1 MVANYSNRA
10 QLVRES
16 VNPDFFEDEP
26 MSIQPCNEPS
36 CEDFKGAV
44 ELVIG
49 SKAKSLGD
57 FDVRR
62 VLPASKRR
70 SLGPF
75 VFFDHMGPA
84 EFSPGQGIAVRP
96 HPHIGLATVTYLFEG
111 TIQHRDSLGFN
122 QPIEPGAVN
131 WMTAG
136 RGIVHSERTPDAL
149 RASGSLLHGFQVWVA
164 LPKDSEET
172 EPSFVHHPAQVI
184 PRIDRRDARLSV
196 ICGEAYGGTSPVET
210 ASNTL
215 YVVAELDR
223 EARLEFHTIAEERAI
238 YVADGEI
245 EIGGRSIFPG
255 EMAVLCPDIDTEI
268 HATES
273 ALIALIGG
281 DAIDGPRHQWWNF
294 VSSSKERIE
303 IAKADWKEGRF
314 DDVPGESE
322 CIPLPD

>member
-1 MVANYSNRA
+1 
-10 QLVRES
+10 
-16 VNPDFFEDEP
+16 
-26 MSIQPCNEPS
+26 MSIQPCSEPS
-36 CEDFKGAV
+36 CQDSEGVV

-49 SKAKSLGD
+49 SKPKDLGD

-62 VLPASKRR
+62 VLPASRRR

-84 EFSPGQGIAVRP
+84 EFSSGQGIAVRP

-136 RGIVHSERTPDAL
+136 SGIVHSERTPDAL
-149 RASGSLLHGFQVWVA
+149 RESGSPLHGFQVWVA
-164 LPKDSEET
+164 LPKESERMD
-172 EPSFVHHPAQVI
+172 PSFVHHPAKTI
-184 PRIDRRDARLSV
+184 PRVDRGDARLSV
-196 ICGEAYGGTSPVET
+196 ICGEAYGAASPVET

-215 YVVAELDR
+215 YVIGELERD
-223 EARLEFHTIAEERAI
+223 ARLEFRTIAEERAV

-245 EIGGRSIFPG
+245 ELGERTIVPG
-255 EMAVLCPDIDTEI
+255 EMAVLCPDVDAEI

-273 ALIALIGG
+273 ARVALIGG
-281 DAIDGPRHQWWNF
+281 EALDGPRHLWWNF
-294 VSSSKERIE
+294 VSSSQERIE

-314 DDVPGESE
+314 EDVPGETE
-322 CIPLPD
+322 FIPLPD